1 MRYDIEKRNR
11 RENFVDKFFNDFFFD
26 TESFNGNSSWTP
38 AVDIIEEKDK
48 YLVKADLPGLEEK
61 DVDLELKD
69 GYLTIRGERKNE
81 YENKEGN
88 VYRCE
93 KSYGSFMRT
102 FNVND
107 VDADK
112 VNAEYKNGIL
122 TINLPKAESKKAKKI
137 SIKKS

>member
-11 RENFVDKFFNDFFFD
+11 RENFVDKFFNDFFFE
-26 TESFNGNSSWTP
+26 TEPFKASSSWTP

-48 YLVKADLPGLEEK
+48 YLVKADLPGVEEK

-102 FNVND
+102 FNVSD

-112 VNAEYKNGIL
+112 VSAEYKNGIL
-122 TINLPKAESKKAKKI
+122 TIELPKAESKKARKI